1 MQTEDAVQE
10 DADPA
15 PRFWSRLR
23 GTHFT
28 HAMLQ
33 ARGMCTNDK
42 NNRTVRT
49 PGFIGVATYQ
59 GEGPVRVYRRRHP

>member
-15 PRFWSRLR
+15 PRFWSRLC

-28 HAMLQ
+28 HALTWPVV
-33 ARGMCTNDK
+33 CVPPTINC
-42 NNRTVRT
+42 TVRT
-49 PGFIGVATYQ
+49 LGLIGVATYQ
-59 GEGPVRVYRRRHP
+59 GEDPMLVYRRRHP